1 MMSTVSFEGEQLPHN
16 GNYFDLD
23 PTCKDYAGD
32 PLLRLTQN
40 WQDNERKMAEFMT
53 AKAVEIAHAVGAKE
67 INPFLGY
74 GDYDVTRYQST
85 HAQGGTVMASPPDR
99 GVVNTDLQHWQIPN
113 LFVLGASTFP
123 NSGSANP
130 TPTILAFTYRVADAL
145 ADHYLK

>member
-67 INPFLGY
+67 INPFLATGI
-74 GDYDVTRYQST
+74 TMS
-85 HAQGGTVMASPPDR
+85 HATNPR
-99 GVVNTDLQHWQIPN
+99 
-113 LFVLGASTFP
+113 TF
-123 NSGSANP
+123 
-130 TPTILAFTYRVADAL
+130 RVARSWPHLLIAVL
-145 ADHYLK
+145 